1 MVTNAHCSKAQPPE
15 RLKNPRDSHEGCPGT
30 VYEYYGTYGS
40 NKRMVVTC
48 ACECHQEVTV

>member
-1 MVTNAHCSKAQPPE
+1 MTTNAHCSKTQSPE

-40 NKRMVVTC
+40 NKRTLVVC
-48 ACECHQEVTV
+48 DCDCH